1 MNDKKLRLIHTVCG
15 CVISAAL
22 IVAAACLIVSAYTIY
37 NLGDSPYTPESIG
50 AEYAK
55 IAVPLWVAIFA
66 VIAGILLNILLPM
79 PKIKSKSDK
88 DPFIKLRILQKKLPA
103 DCTHTG
109 IARQRS
115 IRKIARTVCAL
126 LCTIAFIPA
135 IAVLCDY
142 GSFTVDNLTPALLR
156 VVGMLA
162 LGAVISGIILLILSV
177 IERKS
182 ATKEIEWTKI
192 ALSANIARALGI
204 QWNQRG
210 GSYEKSIKMHDAG
223 GTDGGAPCMLGRL
236 WKTRAPLFFL
246 FGHAFW
252 RDALGQARRPCL
264 FGDAYKRGAD
274 IGRCHAC
281 LHADL
286 HLTCVA
292 GRDRGAILP

>member
-22 IVAAACLIVSAYTIY
+22 IVAAVCLIVSAYTIY

-66 VIAGILLNILLPM
+66 VIAGIVLNILLPM

-88 DPFIKLRILQKKLPA
+88 DPFIKLRILQKKLSA
-103 DCTHTG
+103 DCNHTG
-109 IARQRS
+109 ISRERQ
-115 IRKIARTVCAL
+115 IRKIARIVCAL

-142 GSFTVDNLTPALLR
+142 NSFTVDNLTPALLR
-156 VVGMLA
+156 VVAMLA

-182 ATKEIEWTKI
+182 ATKEIEWTKV
-192 ALSANIARALGI
+192 ALSESKCIDKKVTQNNDNKIKITRLVLVGIACALIVIGLT
-204 QWNQRG
+204 Q
-210 GSYEKSIKMHDAG
+210 
-223 GTDGGAPCMLGRL
+223 DGFYDVLQKAIRICTECIGLG
-236 WKTRAPLFFL
+236 
-246 FGHAFW
+246 
-252 RDALGQARRPCL
+252 
-264 FGDAYKRGAD
+264 
-274 IGRCHAC
+274 
-281 LHADL
+281 
-286 HLTCVA
+286 
-292 GRDRGAILP
+292 

>member
-1 MNDKKLRLIHTVCG
+1 MNEKKLRFIHTVCG

-22 IVAAACLIVSAYTIY
+22 IVAAVCLIVSAYTIY

-50 AEYAK
+50 AEYDK

-66 VIAGILLNILLPM
+66 VIAGIVLNIALPM
-79 PKIKSKSDK
+79 PKSKAKAIK

-142 GSFTVDNLTPALLR
+142 DSFTVDNLTPALLR

-162 LGAVISGIILLILSV
+162 LGAIISGVLLFVLSV
-177 IERKS
+177 IERRS
-182 ATKEIEWTKI
+182 AAREIEWTKLAI
-192 ALSANIARALGI
+192 SSA
-204 QWNQRG
+204 
-210 GSYEKSIKMHDAG
+210 EKSDKKAIKNSESNVKITRLVLVGIACALIVIG
-223 GTDGGAPCMLGRL
+223 LTQDGFYDVLQKAIRICTECIGLG
-236 WKTRAPLFFL
+236 
-246 FGHAFW
+246 
-252 RDALGQARRPCL
+252 
-264 FGDAYKRGAD
+264 
-274 IGRCHAC
+274 
-281 LHADL
+281 
-286 HLTCVA
+286 
-292 GRDRGAILP
+292 

>member
-1 MNDKKLRLIHTVCG
+1 MNDKKLRLIHTACG

-22 IVAAACLIVSAYTIY
+22 IVAAVCLIVSAYTIY

-66 VIAGILLNILLPM
+66 VIAGILLNMLLPM

-88 DPFIKLRILQKKLPA
+88 DPFIKLRIMQKKLSA
-103 DCTHTG
+103 DCNHTG
-109 IARQRS
+109 IARERQ
-115 IRKIARTVCAL
+115 IRKIARIVCAL

-135 IAVLCDY
+135 IITLCDY

-156 VVGMLA
+156 VVAMLA

-192 ALSANIARALGI
+192 ALSESKGIDKKVTQNNDNKIKITRLVLVGIACALIIIGLT
-204 QWNQRG
+204 Q
-210 GSYEKSIKMHDAG
+210 
-223 GTDGGAPCMLGRL
+223 DGFYDVLQKAIRICTECIGLG
-236 WKTRAPLFFL
+236 
-246 FGHAFW
+246 
-252 RDALGQARRPCL
+252 
-264 FGDAYKRGAD
+264 
-274 IGRCHAC
+274 
-281 LHADL
+281 
-286 HLTCVA
+286 
-292 GRDRGAILP
+292 

>member
-22 IVAAACLIVSAYTIY
+22 IVAAVCLIVSAYTIY
-37 NLGDSPYTPESIG
+37 NLGDSPYTPETIG

-79 PKIKSKSDK
+79 PKIKSKFDK

-115 IRKIARTVCAL
+115 IRRIARTVCAL

-142 GSFTVDNLTPALLR
+142 GSFTVDNLTPALLQ
-156 VVGMLA
+156 VVGILT
-162 LGAVISGIILLILSV
+162 LGAVISVIILLILSV

-182 ATKEIEWTKI
+182 AAKEIEWTKI
-192 ALSANIARALGI
+192 ALSESKGIDKKVTQNNDNKIKITRLVLVGIACALIVIGLT
-204 QWNQRG
+204 Q
-210 GSYEKSIKMHDAG
+210 
-223 GTDGGAPCMLGRL
+223 DGFYDVLQKAIRICTECIGLG
-236 WKTRAPLFFL
+236 
-246 FGHAFW
+246 
-252 RDALGQARRPCL
+252 
-264 FGDAYKRGAD
+264 
-274 IGRCHAC
+274 
-281 LHADL
+281 
-286 HLTCVA
+286 
-292 GRDRGAILP
+292 